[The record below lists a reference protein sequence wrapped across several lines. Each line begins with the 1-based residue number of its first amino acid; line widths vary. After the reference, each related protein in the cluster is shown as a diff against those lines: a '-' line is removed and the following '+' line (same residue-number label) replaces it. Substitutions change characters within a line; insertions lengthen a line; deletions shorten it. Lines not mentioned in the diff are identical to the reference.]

1 ALDHPRSLPLLPPLQ
16 ASLRT
21 AVGRQVWIKLVG
33 YRLIVLFEG
42 RDAAPEAFELPPRK
56 SGDDDRRPPR
66 NEQFFV
72 PNAYP

>member
-1 ALDHPRSLPLLPPLQ
+1 
-16 ASLRT
+16 
-21 AVGRQVWIKLVG
+21 VGRQVWIKHVG